1 MTKTE
6 EWTLAVTKTT
16 TEGTIGL
23 TEIDSGLLAAYVD
36 GNVAYHRP
44 SSYPG
49 CIAENT
55 LPRAAGSPATTHFF
69 SAHGPSTELGNL
81 GTAPVFSRPIVP
93 CGLFVTGLIYV
104 LLAALAV
111 FLARAYL
118 RFLAR
123 AYLRTMAVFLD
134 VAATCIFMLLRDDA
148 AFLFCARTI
157 DRSRESRNCPRFV
170 PANCPTRSF
179 CDRSDLRASRGA
191 RGPLGPRLPPVLARA
206 YLRTMA
212 VFLDVAATCRFMPLR
227 ADAASCRPLRVANG
241 HHTTSSRDGGWPS
254 GSASPP
260 RYQRP
265 LAYIGYYAWTYVY
278 SVSGVFPSYLWGPLL
293 LTLGCG
299 LILY

>member
-1 MTKTE
+1 MPGTRTVRIAGCSPISEQCLGPRWTLAVTKTE

-49 CIAENT
+49 CMAENT

-81 GTAPVFSRPIVP
+81 GTAPVFSRSIVP

-134 VAATCIFMLLRDDA
+134 VPATCRFMLLQLGNPGTAPVLSRPIVPRGLFVTGLIYVLLA
-148 AFLFCARTI
+148 ALA
-157 DRSRESRNCPRFV
+157 V
-170 PANCPTRSF
+170 
-179 CDRSDLRASRGA
+179 L
-191 RGPLGPRLPPVLARA
+191 LARA
-206 YLRTMA
+206 YLRFWLA
-212 VFLDVAATCRFMPLR
+212 L
-227 ADAASCRPLRVANG
+227 
-241 HHTTSSRDGGWPS
+241 TSGPWPFS
-254 GSASPP
+254 
-260 RYQRP
+260 
-265 LAYIGYYAWTYVY
+265 WT
-278 SVSGVFPSYLWGPLL
+278 
-293 LTLGCG
+293 
-299 LILY
+299 